1 MNGSPEARI
10 QTRPQWVNT
19 EPDEGAP
26 HALLER
32 GAAQYPPESLDE
44 LWIFPTRR
52 AGGVESTVVVVAA
65 HGEDPERRRVAT
77 AHFSVSRDKKGK
89 PTVVERFEEHALA
102 PAGALGRIVDGVLR
116 RLGDEMAA
124 PPRAERIERDLD
136 RWSALIVDLG
146 GPPPVTAP
154 EPAETDASDHAGELD
169 DHAAGAAVRDPESD
183 PEPAAEPD
191 TRSEP

>member
-1 MNGSPEARI
+1 MNGSPGARI
-10 QTRPQWVNT
+10 QTRQQWVNT

-32 GAAQYPPESLDE
+32 VAAQYPPEILDE
-44 LWIFPTRR
+44 VWIFPTRR
-52 AGGVESTVVVVAA
+52 AAGVESTVVVVAA

-77 AHFSVSRDKKGK
+77 AHFSVTRDKKGK
-89 PTVVERFEEHALA
+89 PTVDARFEEHALA

-116 RLGDEMAA
+116 RLGDELAA

-146 GPPPVTAP
+146 GPPPAVQPEAPHPDTDDGGEPDVAAPDGARGAP
-154 EPAETDASDHAGELD
+154 EPTTDAHS
-169 DHAAGAAVRDPESD
+169 
-183 PEPAAEPD
+183 
-191 TRSEP
+191 T

>member
-1 MNGSPEARI
+1 MNRSPEARVHA
-10 QTRPQWVNT
+10 RPQWVNT

-32 GAAQYPPESLDE
+32 VAAQYPPEILDE

-65 HGEDPERRRVAT
+65 HGEDLERRRVAT
-77 AHFSVSRDKKGK
+77 AHFSVTRDKKGR
-89 PTVVERFEEHALA
+89 PTVTERFEEHALA

-124 PPRAERIERDLD
+124 PPRAERIDRDPER
-136 RWSALIVDLG
+136 WHALIVDLG
-146 GPPPVTAP
+146 GPPPPAAAP
-154 EPAETDASDHAGELD
+154 DAAETTEPRPGAEQGADVADPPGDAPGRE
-169 DHAAGAAVRDPESD
+169 PEAPSG
-183 PEPAAEPD
+183 
-191 TRSEP
+191 T